1 MLLKGKNF
9 RTIISFSQK
18 ATKLLQ
24 VKALRLRDV
33 VVTITEIHI
42 AIENTK

>member
-9 RTIISFSQK
+9 RIISFSQK
-18 ATKLLQ
+18 PTKLLQ
-24 VKALRLRDV
+24 VKALRDV
-33 VVTITEIHI
+33 VVTITEIQIAI

>member
-24 VKALRLRDV
+24 VKALRDV

-42 AIENTK
+42 VAIANTK